1 MRGECTPPG
10 SLAGVSA
17 GRGCGRSQ
25 PACRAGRG
33 RIESHRHMAAVVHRA
48 IEARRQIRGAFYS
61 DCIQSIQTRWRRLP
75 ASMALLEGRCR
86 GESLRFRQ
94 RQGCHSE
101 A

>member
-1 MRGECTPPG
+1 MHAAGQSRRCQRGG
-10 SLAGVSA
+10 VGAVDRSLRV
-17 GRGCGRSQ
+17 GRESGRM
-25 PACRAGRG
+25 
-33 RIESHRHMAAVVHRA
+33 ESHWHMAAVVHRA